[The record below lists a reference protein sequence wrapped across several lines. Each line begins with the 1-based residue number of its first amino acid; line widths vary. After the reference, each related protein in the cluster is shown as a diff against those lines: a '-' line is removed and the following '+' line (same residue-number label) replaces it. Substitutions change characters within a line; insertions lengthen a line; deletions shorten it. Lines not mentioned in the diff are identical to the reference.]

1 MELFNNACNFY
12 YDFFGLYIYQFLH
25 IDDVNIAYSRFAISS
40 LGNVRKHAV
49 IIEFHPRKVR
59 RK

>member
-1 MELFNNACNFY
+1 MHATFIVI
-12 YDFFGLYIYQFLH
+12 FFGLHIYQFPSVY

-40 LGNVRKHAV
+40 LGNVRRHAV

-59 RK
+59 RKQ